1 MTLEKRSP
9 IIFLIWVPAAILAG
23 HLLFEILGEGVDD
36 FWCSWDVLVEWHVR
50 RWVIERVAN
59 GIDAAVNLVDAGEG
73 LDNLAVVGEVRAY
86 EVGLAVR

>member
-1 MTLEKRSP
+1 MKGRHQVVVEG
-9 IIFLIWVPAAILAG
+9 G
-23 HLLFEILGEGVDD
+23 HVGREGRTRNGGQMDD
-36 FWCSWDVLVEWHVR
+36 
-50 RWVIERVAN
+50 